1 MKLYQKLSAML
12 LLPLAVIATSAQAA
26 IDVTAV
32 TTEITGA
39 AAPIAAIGAGV
50 LVLMVG
56 IKVYKW
62 IRAAM

>member
-1 MKLYQKLSAML
+1 MKKVALFLLAAAPSLSF
-12 LLPLAVIATSAQAA
+12 AA

-32 TTEITGA
+32 TTEISGA